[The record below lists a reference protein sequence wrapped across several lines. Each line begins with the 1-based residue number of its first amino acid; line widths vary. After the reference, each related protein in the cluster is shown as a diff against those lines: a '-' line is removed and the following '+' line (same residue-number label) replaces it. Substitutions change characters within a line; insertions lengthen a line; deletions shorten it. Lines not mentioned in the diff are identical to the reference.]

1 MVTGRDEHLHDL
13 YVAHYRSL
21 VRLACVLLDDP
32 GAGEDVAQDAF
43 VRLHRSWNRLRDP
56 SAAPAYLRSTVVN
69 LARSGL
75 RRRLVARRH
84 APTPFPNAA
93 SAEEGAAGRDD
104 EREVLAALR
113 ALPRRQ
119 RECLTLR
126 YYLDLSEADIAA
138 TLGISTGSVKSHSHR
153 GLAALASK
161 LEALA

>member
-1 MVTGRDEHLHDL
+1 MVTDRDVNLHDL

-21 VRLACVLLDDP
+21 VRLAWLLLGDR
-32 GAGEDVAQDAF
+32 GSAEDAAQDAF
-43 VRLHRSWNRLRDP
+43 VQLHRSWDRLRDP

-69 LARSGL
+69 LARSRL

-84 APTPFPNAA
+84 APVPFPNAA
-93 SAEEGAAGRDD
+93 SAEEGAAGRED
-104 EREVLAALR
+104 EREVLAVLR

-119 RECLTLR
+119 RECLALR
-126 YYLDLSEADIAA
+126 YYLDLSEAEIAA

-153 GLAALASK
+153 GMAALASK